1 MGYIEVT
8 FLFSASSSLIPLIIP
23 EQAPRDAPGRAFASP
38 HTQTSAPPTPL
49 DHFSCTDTNR
59 QTDLPDPDLLI
70 APSSFLSS
78 SPRASDKKE
87 QKEVK
92 TQEDNPAAPSIEMA
106 DEKDSAAA
114 IADGADEE
122 LGYKIPEQKGW
133 SCMHLF
139 CHFCFN

>member
-49 DHFSCTDTNR
+49 DHFSCTDTDR
-59 QTDLPDPDLLI
+59 PTDPIPT
-70 APSSFLSS
+70 FLSHPRVS
-78 SPRASDKKE
+78 SLQARERVIRKS
-87 QKEVK
+87 KEVT
-92 TQEDNPAAPSIEMA
+92 TQEDYPAAPSIEMA